1 MGGECGKQWQGI
13 HHGATANGRAWR
25 MGLARI
31 KRKERTG
38 EADDN
43 ETAEYM
49 KVYKIKY
56 QMCQ

>member
-1 MGGECGKQWQGI
+1 MSAKSKGLTWELIRHLAGVDDGE
-13 HHGATANGRAWR
+13 
-25 MGLARI
+25 
-31 KRKERTG
+31 RKERTG